1 MAIRHISTEQPS
13 NKIIIIKRRPYSSWS
28 RTTHKSLQAAVK
40 ARQRGSSN
48 SSTDIQSS
56 KGKTIVKFKS
66 VASGYPTSKP
76 ADTCTYKNTIQ
87 QHQTYSKRTYKGNQG
102 SNSQDSNVQNYI
114 HSRAQ
119 IVAGHSQSNQQ
130 TRRPP
135 CS

>member
-13 NKIIIIKRRPYSSWS
+13 NKIIIIKSSLYSSWS
-28 RTTHKSLQAAVK
+28 RTTHKSLQATVK

-48 SSTDIQSS
+48 SNKDIQSS

-66 VASGYPTSKP
+66 VALGYPTSKP
-76 ADTCTYKNTIQ
+76 ADTCTCKNTSQ

-102 SNSQDSNVQNYI
+102 SNSQDNNIQNYI

-119 IVAGHSQSNQQ
+119 IATGHSQSDQQ
-130 TRRPP
+130 TRRPL